1 VLFADAHLHSNPL
14 RGIGLRSIV
23 KNFKAVGGWFLAIVS
38 LPPSHYGLGSS
49 YDDYVRGIEILMRE
63 CRIAKEEGV
72 KTKCL
77 AGIHPADL
85 EKLVNSQSLKYDEVI
100 NLALKILNYI
110 SKLIKSGVL
119 DGIGEVGRP
128 HYKTTPEG
136 YVVNELVLHHALR
149 LAKDLHSIVHLHL
162 EQGGILTVL
171 SMTDLLES
179 ISLSKDLVLLH
190 HMDIKTAMNAEGVSL
205 RYTLCGKLQ
214 LLREGFKKLKPT
226 YMIESDFIDDPR
238 RPGVAAYP
246 WEIVENQLLLLKEG
260 LVSEDYLFKLNVDN
274 IVKFYGVEPP

>member
-1 VLFADAHLHSNPL
+1 MLFADAHLHSNPL
-14 RGIGLRSIV
+14 RGLGVRNIV
-23 KNFKAVGGWFLAIVS
+23 KNFKAVGGWFLTIVS

-49 YDDYVRGIEILMRE
+49 FDDYVKSIDILVRE
-63 CRIAKEEGV
+63 CAVAREEGV

-85 EKLVNSQSLKYDEVI
+85 EKLINSQSLRHDEVI
-100 NLALKILNYI
+100 NLALRVLDYI
-110 SKLIKSGVL
+110 GKLIKSGVL

-128 HYKTTPEG
+128 HYRTTPEG
-136 YVVNELVLHHALR
+136 FIVNEILLRHALR
-149 LAKDLHSIVHLHL
+149 LAKDLHAIVHLHL

-171 SMTDLLES
+171 SIADLLDS
-179 ISLSKDLVLLH
+179 VSLRKDLVLLH
-190 HMDIKTAMNAEGVSL
+190 HLDIRTAVNAEEVGL

-214 LLREGFKKLKPT
+214 LLKEGFKRLKPT
-226 YMIESDFIDDPR
+226 YMVESDFIDDPK

-246 WEIVENQLLLLKEG
+246 WEIIENQLLLLKEG
-260 LVSEDYLFKLNVDN
+260 LVSEDYLLRLNIDN

>member
-14 RGIGLRSIV
+14 RGIGMRNIV

-38 LPPSHYGLGSS
+38 LPPSHYGLGISF
-49 YDDYVRGIEILMRE
+49 DDYVKSIDILVRE
-63 CRIAKEEGV
+63 CTIAREEGV

-85 EKLVNSQSLKYDEVI
+85 EKLINSQSLRHDEVI
-100 NLALKILNYI
+100 NLALRVLNYI

-128 HYKTTPEG
+128 HYRTTPEG
-136 YVVNELVLHHALR
+136 FIVNDILLRHALR
-149 LAKDLHSIVHLHL
+149 LAKDLHAIIHLHL
-162 EQGGILTVL
+162 EQGGLLTVL
-171 SMTDLLES
+171 SIADLLDNV
-179 ISLSKDLVLLH
+179 SLRKDLVLLH
-190 HMDIKTAMNAEGVSL
+190 HLDIRTAVNAEEAGL
-205 RYTLCGKLQ
+205 RYTLCGKSQ
-214 LLREGFKKLKPT
+214 LLKEGFKRLKPT
-226 YMIESDFIDDPR
+226 YMVESDFIDDPK

-246 WEIVENQLLLLKEG
+246 WEVVENQLLLLKEG
-260 LVSEDYLFKLNVDN
+260 LVSEDYLLRLNIDN

>member
-1 VLFADAHLHSNPL
+1 MLFADAHLHSNPL

>member
-14 RGIGLRSIV
+14 RGIGVKSIV

-49 YDDYVRGIEILMRE
+49 YDDYVRSIEILIRE
-63 CRIAKEEGV
+63 CRTAKEEV

-136 YVVNELVLHHALR
+136 YVVNELILHHALR

-190 HMDIKTAMNAEGVSL
+190 HMDIKTAMNAEEVGL

-260 LVSEDYLFKLNVDN
+260 LVSEDYLFRLNVDN

>member
-1 VLFADAHLHSNPL
+1 MLFADAHLHSNPL
-14 RGIGLRSIV
+14 RGIGVKSIV

-49 YDDYVRGIEILMRE
+49 YDDYVRSIEILIRE
-63 CRIAKEEGV
+63 CRTAKEEV

-136 YVVNELVLHHALR
+136 YVVNELILHHALR

-190 HMDIKTAMNAEGVSL
+190 HMDIKTAMNAEEVGL

-260 LVSEDYLFKLNVDN
+260 LVSEDYLFRLNVDN

>member
-190 HMDIKTAMNAEGVSL
+190 HMDIKTAMNAEGVGL

>member
-49 YDDYVRGIEILMRE
+49 YDDYVRGIEILIRE
-63 CRIAKEEGV
+63 CRTAKEEGV